1 MEIPFSQG
9 KIQRTKTK
17 AEAEVTNRAAL
28 VLLNWK
34 ALIHFDTTVL
44 CDFTAYAKEN
54 AN

>member
-17 AEAEVTNRAAL
+17 AEVTNRAAL